1 MVPIISWNN
10 HEAEALTSDYDREN
24 YVTWWTAVASELK
37 DRDLRLSFN
46 PFTELGLD
54 G

>member
-10 HEAEALTSDYDREN
+10 HEAEALARDYDREN

-37 DRDLRLSFN
+37 DSFN
-46 PFTELGLD
+46 LFTELGLD